1 MKKFLSA
8 TLVGEFS
15 DSEKLAKAIGACKNY
30 WQVWVMQHQGR
41 RKDMRRLFVLALIC
55 FTTAVCAQEIPP
67 VLKGRVFAPD
77 GTPVRNSEGKLNMWI
92 SLLPREG
99 SFPFSTTVKTN
110 SEGVF
115 EVRQREN
122 LEFLERESLRSF
134 ERHRGKR
141 ALAWVYLFVP
151 EVGAVMTRRFFWTVG
166 EPLPDLHLKPLAR
179 LKVEFV
185 CPVLNIPLTRDKR
198 VARAD
203 DPGVLWDAEWV
214 PANEWLKVAEM
225 TLKLQPGEE
234 RRLIVPTMPSSA
246 ILAYLEVVKPYS
258 GRFEP
263 FKEPLPPLP
272 VGGNLLRGDY
282 GFWGGWMIV
291 SREEPFQFI
300 FVPPVHFLRIPVERL
315 EMKPLVDT
323 VPSLSNYSLHP
334 TPITEVECEIAEGT
348 EAKLIEWDAHLL
360 NPRVRKRLENV
371 VRDALFP
378 AGIPQSLKE
387 SLLGL
392 IPQSVREGLFNWFT
406 ERHLAGGWERLGYK
420 RTCKLWVVT
429 KWTPAVV
436 RAILKVSGR
445 VHVIAFP
452 IRGREG
458 AMRQRFKIELRP
470 PKYEPT
476 KVARL
481 RTGRLEGI
489 VQTLDGKPITDVTV
503 AADFVESKLVVRL
516 SEEEEEP
523 CFYTTT
529 DEQGRF
535 VFPKLPEGKY
545 DLGLVSLQWVS
556 CAEAVV
562 KANKTTKVKMV
573 ALEWLK
579 EQQFVKQRVTVQ
591 FQFPDGTPVAGY
603 EFFVSPSGEVSPY
616 EGQTD
621 EQGCISLE
629 AKCKWLDIFL
639 RSGYQDLLGTFSLKV
654 PSDQSKI
661 VVTVPTPLRGMVEGK
676 VTLPNGSANDRVIVT
691 VWKLERNRWDDAYP
705 RSVYQLR
712 VLPDGRFFC
721 TLPEGAYVFKA
732 EPMPSEYQSIDFAP
746 SFSPPVIVKAGEVT
760 KVEWQLKPVTQ
771 CNFEF
776 AFPQFEWQPPTIATL
791 HIRTE
796 HYDGQVYES
805 KFDLPMVL
813 FNPTI
818 LEPLA
823 KLDENEKTLWDDSIA
838 PGFYRLTSWGWLGEE
853 FNAVARISRE
863 TDRLT
868 LTPPSAFPTLTITG
882 RVLLPNNEPASNA
895 IVALYDPD
903 QKMKRWA
910 TVCDDKGQFTLSVQL
925 PNKGILERQHF
936 DTLLPNSS
944 NELWL
949 IAWKIGYGHSLIQRL
964 PRPSRKHGTLTVDV
978 GALVL
983 SRSERVEGQI
993 VDEDGNPVHF
1003 VGVVMLPVDTNMFA
1017 PKPDMETLM
1026 RELTAFEDFDVGS
1039 IPHAQADINGRFCVE
1054 GLRQGRYL
1062 LVSRARFYEDGQVK
1076 AKVAYQFVNVPSG
1089 KITVRLERPKGT
1101 LTATPY
1107 DLTNALS
1114 FAEAEIW
1121 IPHLRL
1127 KLRAD
1132 EFGKFEANEVL
1143 SFEGVPIL
1151 VRIMHRDGIVAEF
1164 NPPRD
1169 WRYVVQMR
1177 P

>member
-30 WQVWVMQHQGR
+30 WQVWVMQHQGG
-41 RKDMRRLFVLALIC
+41 RKDMRHLFVLTLIC
-55 FTTAVCAQEIPP
+55 FTAAVCAQEIPP

-77 GTPVRNSEGKLNMWI
+77 GTPVRNSEGKLNMRI

-203 DPGVLWDAEWV
+203 DLEVLWDAEWV

-234 RRLIVPTMPSSA
+234 KRLVVPIVPQPYIPVHLQIRM
-246 ILAYLEVVKPYS
+246 PYS
-258 GRFEP
+258 GRIEP
-263 FKEPLPPLP
+263 LKEPLPPLP
-272 VGGNLLRGDY
+272 VDRSLLKGGY
-282 GFWGGWMIV
+282 GYWEGWTRV
-291 SREEPFQFI
+291 NRVDPFQFV
-300 FVPPVHFLRIPVERL
+300 FAPPKHLLRIPIERL
-315 EMKPLVDT
+315 EMHPLLDT
-323 VPSLSNYSLHP
+323 PSLDSLEP
-334 TPITEVECEIAEGT
+334 MPITEVECETTQVT
-348 EAKLIEWDAHLL
+348 EAKLIGWDAYLL
-360 NPRVRKRLENV
+360 NPRVREKLENA

-378 AGIPQSLKE
+378 AGVPQSLKE

-392 IPQSVREGLFNWFT
+392 IPQSVRESLLNWFT
-406 ERHLAGGWERLGYK
+406 KGHLREDGWEWLGNE
-420 RTCKLWVVT
+420 RTCKLWVT

-436 RAILKVSGR
+436 RTVFKVSDR
-445 VHVIAFP
+445 VYIVAFP
-452 IRGREG
+452 VRGYEG
-458 AMRQRFKIELRP
+458 SMRQHFTIEFRP
-470 PKYEPT
+470 LKQEPT

-481 RTGRLEGI
+481 KTGRLEGI
-489 VQTLDGKPITDVTV
+489 VQTLDGKPIANVTV
-503 AADFVESKLVVRL
+503 VADFVESKLIERL
-516 SEEEEEP
+516 SEEKEGT
-523 CFYTTT
+523 CFFADT

-535 VFPKLPEGKY
+535 VFQQLPEGKY
-545 DLGLVSLQWVS
+545 DLWLESLQWNG
-556 CAEAVV
+556 CAEAIVA
-562 KANKTTKVKMV
+562 ANKTTKVKLV
-573 ALEWLK
+573 ALESPAK
-579 EQQFVKQRVTVQ
+579 EQKFEKRRITVQ

-603 EFFVSPSGEVSPY
+603 EFFVSPSGQVSPY
-616 EGQTD
+616 EGRTD
-621 EQGCISLE
+621 EEGCVSLE
-629 AKCKWLDIFL
+629 VSNSWLDISL
-639 RSGYQDLLGTFSLKV
+639 RSLETFTLQV

-705 RSVYQLR
+705 RSVSQLR

-760 KVEWQLKPVTQ
+760 KVEWQLKPVTR

-791 HIRTE
+791 YIRTE

-1026 RELTAFEDFDVGS
+1026 RELTAFEDFDVDS
-1039 IPHAQADINGRFCVE
+1039 IPHAQADIDGRFCVE

-1132 EFGKFEANEVL
+1132 EFGKFEANEVP